1 MDSGLSKKSWIL
13 ALSADLS
20 SFLPSMVEEESLLL
34 LQTHPSA
41 WALVLPLLGHFP
53 CLLSQV
59 LTLFAVLLSQTNGSL
74 DLKRTKANLPLISY
88 LLLGTSPS
96 IVFTL
101 QPKFMAFSIKPKLCS
116 SNRQALTVLSSAL
129 SLAVPH
135 CPVLLILLSS
145 RATPFPS
152 EPHLGYYFSQ
162 DAPESQIRL
171 SGSHLC
177 WQSSLKMDFAKPTK
191 YYVLFFFVYVCAV
204 HLLFVVGSC
213 LKDSCRVCLGSGLFH
228 ALEVQQPL
236 AGVV

>member
-41 WALVLPLLGHFP
+41 WAMGPTPPWTLPMPAFSVPHSLL
-53 CLLSQV
+53 
-59 LTLFAVLLSQTNGSL
+59 TVLLSQTNGSL
-74 DLKRTKANLPLISY
+74 DLKRTKANLPLILY

-101 QPKFMAFSIKPKLCS
+101 QPKFMAFSIKPKLYS

-135 CPVLLILLSS
+135 FPVLLVRLSS

-162 DAPESQIRL
+162 DAAESQIRL
-171 SGSHLC
+171 SDSHLC
-177 WQSSLKMDFAKPTK
+177 WQSILKMDFAKPTK
-191 YYVLFFFVYVCAV
+191 CYVLFFFFLYMCVLCI
-204 HLLFVVGSC
+204 SC
-213 LKDSCRVCLGSGLFH
+213 LSWDRV
-228 ALEVQQPL
+228 
-236 AGVV
+236 